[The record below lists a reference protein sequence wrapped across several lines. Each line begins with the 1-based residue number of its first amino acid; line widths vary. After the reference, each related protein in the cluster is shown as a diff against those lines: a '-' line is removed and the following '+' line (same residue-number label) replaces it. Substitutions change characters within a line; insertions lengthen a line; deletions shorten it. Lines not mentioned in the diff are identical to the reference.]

1 MRARIVFV
9 ISLLVATLASATAY
23 AGGGFYV
30 GFGVGGGLVSG
41 DTAIALKDPGA
52 DPDYNDGIGTDLRT
66 LFSTEEGEGVQFDF
80 RLGYNILGITA
91 IECNVSAGGNNMGD
105 WGKIEGQGG
114 IFGLVKLF
122 PAQFFPEVAD
132 RKWDAYIY
140 GGAGVYFMAYQP
152 QARPGK
158 EMDTEGRGWYPSVA
172 IKWGIGGEYY
182 VTPFLS
188 FGGDLGFT
196 HGYHSTFVI
205 NNDDDKTTEAKET
218 ATSFAFQLTV
228 TMTFHFSTGK

>member
-1 MRARIVFV
+1 MSARIVFV
-9 ISLLVATLASATAY
+9 IALLVATLASTTAY

-41 DTAIALKDPGA
+41 DTAIELKKPGL
-52 DPDYNDGIGTDLRT
+52 DPDYASSDLRK
-66 LFSTEEGEGVQFDF
+66 LVSTEEGEGVQFDF
-80 RLGYNILGITA
+80 KIGYNILGITA
-91 IECNVSAGGNNMGD
+91 IECDVSAGGSNMAD

-114 IFGLVKLF
+114 IFGLIKLF

-140 GGAGVYFMAYQP
+140 AGAGVYFMAYQP
-152 QARPGK
+152 QARPNGT
-158 EMDTEGRGWYPSVA
+158 MITDGRGWYPSVA

-196 HGYHSTFVI
+196 HGYHSTFI
-205 NNDDDKTTEAKET
+205 IDDDKGIETEAKET
-218 ATSFAFQLTV
+218 ATSFAFQPTV